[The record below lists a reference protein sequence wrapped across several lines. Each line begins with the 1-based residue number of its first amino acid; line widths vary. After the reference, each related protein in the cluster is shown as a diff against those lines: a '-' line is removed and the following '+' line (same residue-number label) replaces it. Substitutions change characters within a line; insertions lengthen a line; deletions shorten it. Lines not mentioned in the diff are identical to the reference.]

1 MALKAVLTSQDEF
14 NALPEAMR
22 EHYTEQD
29 GTWGLALD
37 GPTRQEAALGAKV
50 NEFRD
55 TNIALSRERDEARRT
70 VEETKQQLAAVDL
83 DEFQRLK
90 DAQATLDKKGVKTP
104 ADIDQLV
111 QQAVASAVKPMQ
123 DQLQAAAEREQA
135 AHARLAQESFTR
147 LVTEQ
152 ASRAGVRPEALPDVI
167 GRASQNGFV
176 MQEGQAVVLG
186 EHGVPK
192 ASTEHPGES
201 FSLGE
206 WLMGL
211 KRDGGAHLFKPSVG
225 SGDQGQAGT
234 PGPMSR
240 EELRDPSAVDFG
252 HNLEKIA
259 KGEVTVVRTAT
270 G

>member
-1 MALKAVLTSQDEF
+1 MALKAVLTSQDDV

-22 EHYTEQD
+22 EHYVEQD
-29 GTWGLALD
+29 GQWVLALD
-37 GPTRQEAALGAKV
+37 GPTRQEAALGTKV

-55 TNIALSRERDEARRT
+55 TNIALSRERDEATRAA
-70 VEETKQQLAAVDL
+70 EETKRKLDAVDL
-83 DEFQRLK
+83 EEFERLK
-90 DAQATLDKKGVKTP
+90 KAHATLDKKGVTKP
-104 ADIDQLV
+104 EDIDHIV

-123 DQLQAAAEREQA
+123 DQLQTAAEREQE

-167 GRASQNGFV
+167 GRAGQHGFV

-192 ASTEHPGES
+192 ASTERPGES
-201 FSLGE
+201 FSLSE

-225 SGDQGQAGT
+225 SGDQGQPGT
-234 PGPMSR
+234 PGSGPR
-240 EELRDPSAVDFG
+240 EVLRDPSPVEFG
-252 HNLEKIA
+252 KNLEEIA
-259 KGEVTVVRTAT
+259 KGKVAVDRTAT

>member
-1 MALKAVLTSQDEF
+1 MALKAVLTSQEEV

-22 EHYTEQD
+22 DHYTEQD
-29 GTWGLALD
+29 GQWVLSLE
-37 GPTRQEAALGAKV
+37 GPTRREAELGTKV

-55 TNIALSRERDEARRT
+55 TNIALSRERDEATRAA
-70 VEETKQQLAAVDL
+70 ETKQQLAAVDL

-123 DQLQAAAEREQA
+123 DQLQTAAEREQA

-167 GRASQNGFV
+167 GRAGQHGFV
-176 MQEGQAVVLG
+176 MQAGQAVVLG

-192 ASTEHPGES
+192 ASTERPGES

-225 SGDQGQAGT
+225 SGDQGQPGT

-240 EELRDPSAVDFG
+240 GVLRDPSAVEFG
-252 HNLEKIA
+252 RNLEQIA
-259 KGEVTVVRTAT
+259 KGEVTVDRTAT

>member
-1 MALKAVLTSQDEF
+1 MLE
-14 NALPEAMR
+14 
-22 EHYTEQD
+22 
-29 GTWGLALD
+29 
-37 GPTRQEAALGAKV
+37 GPTRREAELGTKV

-55 TNIALSRERDEARRT
+55 TNIALSRERDDATRAA
-70 VEETKQQLAAVDL
+70 EETKQQLAALDL

-123 DQLQAAAEREQA
+123 DQLQTAAEREQA

-167 GRASQNGFV
+167 GRA
-176 MQEGQAVVLG
+176 GQ
-186 EHGVPK
+186 HGVPT
-192 ASTEHPGES
+192 ASTERPGES

-225 SGDQGQAGT
+225 SGDQGQPGT
-234 PGPMSR
+234 PGPGPR
-240 EELRDPSAVDFG
+240 GELRDPSAVDFG
-252 HNLEKIA
+252 HNVEKIA

>member
-1 MALKAVLTSQDEF
+1 MALKAVLASQDEF
-14 NALPEAMR
+14 NALPEAIR

-29 GTWGLALD
+29 GTWVLALD
-37 GPTRQEAALGAKV
+37 GPTRREAALGTKV

-55 TNIALSRERDEARRT
+55 TNIALSRERDEATRAA
-70 VEETKQQLAAVDL
+70 EETKRTLEAVDL
-83 DEFQRLK
+83 EEFERLK
-90 DAQATLDKKGVKTP
+90 KAHATLDKKGVTKP
-104 ADIDQLV
+104 EDIDQLV
-111 QQAVASAVKPMQ
+111 QQAVAAAVKPMQ
-123 DQLQAAAEREQA
+123 DQLQTAAEREQA

-167 GRASQNGFV
+167 GRAGQHGFV
-176 MQEGQAVVLG
+176 MQAGQAVVLG
-186 EHGVPK
+186 EHGVQK
-192 ASTEHPGES
+192 ASTARPGEA

-225 SGDQGQAGT
+225 SGDQGQPGT

-240 EELRDPSAVDFG
+240 GVLRDPSAVEFG
-252 HNLEKIA
+252 RNLEQIA
-259 KGEVTVVRTAT
+259 KGGVTVDRTAT

>member
-1 MALKAVLTSQDEF
+1 MALKAVLTSQDDV

-22 EHYTEQD
+22 EHYVEQD
-29 GTWGLALD
+29 GQWVLALD
-37 GPTRQEAALGAKV
+37 GPTRQEAALGTKV

-55 TNIALSRERDEARRT
+55 TNIALSRERDEATRAA
-70 VEETKQQLAAVDL
+70 EETKRKLDAVDL
-83 DEFQRLK
+83 EEFERLK
-90 DAQATLDKKGVKTP
+90 KAHATLDKKGVTKP
-104 ADIDQLV
+104 EDIDHIV

-123 DQLQAAAEREQA
+123 DQLQTAAEREQE

-167 GRASQNGFV
+167 GRAGQHGFV
-176 MQEGQAVVLG
+176 MKEGQAVVLG

-225 SGDQGQAGT
+225 SGDQGQPGT

-240 EELRDPSAVDFG
+240 GELRDPSAVDFG
-252 HNLEKIA
+252 HNLEQIA
-259 KGEVTVVRTAT
+259 KGEVTVVRTAA